1 MIKSKNSYIIT
12 ALLISILLL
21 TAMCTCAFWF
31 KAEDQSANAEYLDII
46 NDGYYIVNFNQ
57 LLRFTSATS
66 YVSRVD
72 NSVGLSFASG
82 FNSQFPATLSFNAI
96 AGHKYYLFNDNNNG
110 DFRLYLPGAGGI
122 TERFNTIFSPSTDM
136 SITQLFV
143 VTPANVDLNVNIHF
157 NIIDLTLMFGSGNEP
172 NLQQCKDLFISGYY
186 DYNIGS
192 PMPLNGFGY
201 YSQGVIDTYNN
212 LGLDIVNYSAF
223 SSAYIVS
230 ELSGSF
236 PETFIERHVDYE
248 VLDVPFLKARG
259 VLAVPFNSIVNAG
272 SLIKFKYIDPSM
284 GGSGYYLW
292 CGIYYNNSFVPVMR
306 IDGDN
311 TPVDSE
317 GYITFACPFDTQ
329 NLLFCESSSSS
340 EFIMVTSA
348 FWLGDLQVQ
357 NAKMGDI
364 KVLIDS
370 ASQDA
375 IRERDEYWQRYYG
388 QYGQGYQ
395 TIYNS
400 GYNAGINADAQEFA
414 EKYYTFPQFLG
425 ALFDVPVQTL
435 TALLD
440 FNVFGF
446 NLKNFVFSL
455 LTLAIIFAL
464 IKLILVKTGDK

>member
-1 MIKSKNSYIIT
+1 MTKKSYILT
-12 ALLISILLL
+12 ALIISVILLACSVCITFL
-21 TAMCTCAFWF
+21 VKACNTA
-31 KAEDQSANAEYLDII
+31 DAEYDEII
-46 NDGYYIVNFNQ
+46 NDGNYIVNFNQ

-96 AGHKYYLFNDNNNG
+96 GGHKYYLFNDNNNG

-122 TERFNTIFSPSTDM
+122 TERFNTIFAPATDM

-143 VTPANVDLNVNIHF
+143 VSPANVDLNTNIHF

-186 DYNIGS
+186 DYNVGS
-192 PMPLNGFGY
+192 AMPLNGFSY
-201 YSQGVIDTYNN
+201 YSQGVIDTYSN

-223 SSAYIVS
+223 SSAYIVN

-236 PETFIERHVDYE
+236 PETFIERHVDFE

-259 VLAVPFNSIVNAG
+259 VLGVPFNSIVNAG

-284 GGSGYYLW
+284 GGSGNYLW
-292 CGIYYNNSFVPVMR
+292 CGIYYNNSFVPIMR
-306 IDGDN
+306 IDSDN
-311 TPVDSE
+311 TPVDND
-317 GYITFACPFDTQ
+317 GYISFTCPFDTQ
-329 NLLFCESSSSS
+329 TLLFCESSSST
-340 EFIMVTSA
+340 EFIMTTSA

-370 ASQDA
+370 ATQDA
-375 IRERDEYWQRYYG
+375 IRDRDEYWLRYYG

-400 GYNAGINADAQEFA
+400 GYNAGINADAQDFA